1 MQYASYLSILRQSE
15 EEGDE
20 VEYDEFGFRLDVE
33 DGPEDSSN
41 ALVSAPFEEEN
52 EETAAK
58 RLKWI
63 AQLEFAQTSEDHIA
77 RTDKLR
83 ELILEGIPHALRPQ
97 VCAGLKMIGAQV
109 WGELNTRLRDLCRL
123 REHVAS
129 MTRESQDAGSRNPVF
144 TF

>member
-1 MQYASYLSILRQSE
+1 M
-15 EEGDE
+15 
-20 VEYDEFGFRLDVE
+20 E

-41 ALVSAPFEEEN
+41 ALVAAPFEEEN
-52 EETAAK
+52 EHTGAK

-97 VCAGLKMIGAQV
+97 VRKLPDISTQVSKSHECA
-109 WGELNTRLRDLCRL
+109 WGT
-123 REHVAS
+123 
-129 MTRESQDAGSRNPVF
+129 
-144 TF
+144 

>member
-1 MQYASYLSILRQSE
+1 M
-15 EEGDE
+15 
-20 VEYDEFGFRLDVE
+20 EYDEFGFRLDVE

-129 MTRESQDAGSRNPVF
+129 VTRERAKTRDHATQSSHF
-144 TF
+144 SHF

>member
-97 VCAGLKMIGAQV
+97 VRTGLNMSITQ
-109 WGELNTRLRDLCRL
+109 
-123 REHVAS
+123 
-129 MTRESQDAGSRNPVF
+129 
-144 TF
+144 

>member
-1 MQYASYLSILRQSE
+1 MPIQHQSK
-15 EEGDE
+15 EEGDEE

-97 VCAGLKMIGAQV
+97 VCAGLKMFSAQ
-109 WGELNTRLRDLCRL
+109 
-123 REHVAS
+123 
-129 MTRESQDAGSRNPVF
+129 
-144 TF
+144 